1 MAFAFSSLRIRV
13 KLQMV
18 ILVPLSALIFFSA
31 MALLDKYNV
40 SNEMQGISRMAS
52 LSVQVGGLVHE
63 LQKERGLS
71 AGFLA
76 SKGTKFATELP
87 AQRQLSDKALA
98 GFREFMTTFPAA
110 QFGPEFKAT
119 LDAAVGGLGG
129 VEAKRKEI
137 DALSLETPAAIAFY
151 SQSIARLFDINTG
164 ILRQATNSEVQRTI
178 AAYDALLWAKEYAGR
193 ERAVLNGAFAADTFA
208 KGVYRSFL
216 SVVSSQS
223 ERLDVFKGFASKEQV
238 AAFEKKVTGTDVER
252 LLALRLQ
259 AMDNNRLDSIGA
271 DPVEWFK
278 VATVRIDLMH
288 EVETSLA
295 KDVLALTAELGGKAA
310 RSMYLFATL
319 AVAALLVTIAVGFLV
334 FRSINGP
341 LTEAVDF
348 AEAVAKGNL
357 DHQLGV
363 HQRDEIGQLCA
374 SMTVM
379 VASLKEK
386 ISEANHQTTLAA
398 QETEHARQA
407 TLAAEEAQQA
417 AERAKRE
424 GMLEAAGQIES
435 VVRELNNASTDIA
448 RQVEASSRG
457 TLVQK
462 DRVTE
467 TATAMEEMNA
477 TVLEVAQNA
486 GKASESSQS
495 AQQMAQD
502 GATTVRSMV
511 QVIGEVRVQ
520 ALSLKDNMELLGKSA
535 GNIGQVM
542 GVINDIADQ
551 TNLLALNAAIE
562 AARAGDAGRG
572 FAVVADEVRKLA
584 EKTMNATREVSDA
597 IKSIQD
603 ATSVNAKSVEQTV
616 TTIAAAT
623 ELADTSGRSLDQI
636 VGLVEDAS
644 DQVRSIAAA
653 AEEQSAASEEINRS
667 ITEINAISN
676 ETAESMQQ
684 SSRAVAELSHQA
696 EALASLVR
704 KMADQAN

>member
-1 MAFAFSSLRIRV
+1 MAFSFSSLPIRV
-13 KLQMV
+13 KLQML
-18 ILVPLSALIFFSA
+18 ILVPLSALLFFSA
-31 MALLDKYNV
+31 LAVLEKYTV
-40 SNEMQGISRMAS
+40 SSQMQGISRMAS

-71 AGFLA
+71 AGFLS
-76 SKGTKFATELP
+76 SKGAKFGTELT

-98 GFREFMTTFPAA
+98 EFRQFLTTFPAG

-119 LDAAVGGLGG
+119 LDGALAGLGG
-129 VEAKRKEI
+129 VEARRKEV
-137 DALSLETPAAIAFY
+137 DAQSVETPVVIAFY
-151 SQSIARLFDINTG
+151 SQTIARLFDINTS
-164 ILRQATNSEVQRTI
+164 IIRKAVHPEVLRSVT
-178 AAYDALLWAKEYAGR
+178 AYDALLWAKEYAGR
-193 ERAVLNGAFAADTFA
+193 ERAVLSGAFAADKFN

-216 SVVSSQS
+216 SVVSGQN
-223 ERLDVFKGFASKEQV
+223 ERLEIFKDFASKDQV
-238 AAFEKKVTGTDVER
+238 ASLEQKVSGPDVER
-252 LLALRLQ
+252 VLALRLQ

-271 DPVEWFK
+271 DPAEWFK
-278 VATVRIDLMH
+278 AATVRMNLMH
-288 EVETSLA
+288 EVEDSLA
-295 KDVLALTAELGGKAA
+295 KDVLAQTDTLGGKAA
-310 RSMYLFATL
+310 WGMYLFTAMAL
-319 AVAALLVTIAVGFLV
+319 GALLVTLAVGFLV
-334 FRSINGP
+334 FRSIDGP
-341 LTEAVDF
+341 LSDAVGF
-348 AEAVAKGNL
+348 AEAVARGNL
-357 DHQLGV
+357 DHQLDV
-363 HQRDEIGQLCA
+363 CQRDEIGKLCA
-374 SMTVM
+374 AMTIM

-386 ISEANHQTTLAA
+386 IAEAFRQTELAA
-398 QETEHARQA
+398 QETERARQA

-435 VVRELNNASTDIA
+435 VVRELNHASTDIA
-448 RQVEASSRG
+448 HQVQASSRG
-457 TLVQK
+457 AMVQK

-486 GKASESSQS
+486 GRAAESSQG
-495 AQQMAQD
+495 AQKMAQD
-502 GATTVRSMV
+502 GAATVRSMI
-511 QVIGEVRVQ
+511 QVIGEVRTQ
-520 ALSLKDNMELLGKSA
+520 ALTLKDNMELLGKSA
-535 GNIGQVM
+535 GGIGQVM

-597 IKSIQD
+597 IRGIQD
-603 ATSVNAKSVEQTV
+603 ATSVNAKSVEQAV

-623 ELADTSGRSLDQI
+623 ELADTSGQSLDRI
-636 VGLVEDAS
+636 VGLVEEAS

-667 ITEINAISN
+667 ITEINSISN
-676 ETAESMQQ
+676 ETAENMQQ
-684 SSRAVAELSHQA
+684 SSRAVEELSHQA

-704 KMADQAN
+704 KMADQNG